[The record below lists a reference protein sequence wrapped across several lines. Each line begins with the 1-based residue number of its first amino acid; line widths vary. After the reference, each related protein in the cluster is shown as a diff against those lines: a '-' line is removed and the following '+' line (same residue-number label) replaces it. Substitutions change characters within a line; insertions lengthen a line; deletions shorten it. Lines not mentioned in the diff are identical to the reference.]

1 MSQKID
7 PVHQPNLQ
15 DRIIRWV
22 ITRVQL
28 ILRLLFDSRVKALFK
43 LFPILGV
50 ALLFTPL
57 LGGFPARIG
66 AFLVTM
72 VLFVEASPP
81 KVVREILEDLYQP
94 IGEKNLKHK
103 SEVDE
108 IIDAVFRDID
118 ENEPP
123 SKK

>member
-7 PVHQPNLQ
+7 PVPQPNTQ
-15 DRIIRWV
+15 DKIIRWV
-22 ITRVQL
+22 ITRAQL
-28 ILRLLFDSRVKALFK
+28 ILRLLFDNRVKVLYK
-43 LFPILGV
+43 LLPLVGV

-57 LGGFPARIG
+57 LGGFLARIG

-81 KVVREILEDLYQP
+81 KVVREHLEDLYQP
-94 IGEKNLKHK
+94 IGEKNLKNK

-123 SKK
+123 PKK